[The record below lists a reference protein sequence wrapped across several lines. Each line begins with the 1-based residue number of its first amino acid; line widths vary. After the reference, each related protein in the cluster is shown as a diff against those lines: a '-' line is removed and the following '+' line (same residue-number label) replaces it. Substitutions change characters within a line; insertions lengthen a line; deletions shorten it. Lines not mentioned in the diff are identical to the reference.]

1 MSKNINDKKDYELVK
16 EKNNDYIF
24 NVYEKFSKI
33 IVLISAIVINI
44 LLISFILNA
53 KDKITKIILFVFLNC
68 TLCFLSYTIVDL
80 FSKENLKRIFI
91 KSYII
96 IFMLYWFG
104 FIIFWTYKVIEA
116 GSYSMIWFTIP
127 FWLSGMLIIYKEVI
141 KK

>member
-80 FSKENLKRIFI
+80 FSKEYL
-91 KSYII
+91 
-96 IFMLYWFG
+96 
-104 FIIFWTYKVIEA
+104 
-116 GSYSMIWFTIP
+116 
-127 FWLSGMLIIYKEVI
+127 
-141 KK
+141 